1 MAAAALNG
9 PDDTIGAG
17 TRRQLAGF
25 ARTLRDNGFKV
36 GLAES
41 RDAVAV
47 LASPAAARPS
57 SLKPALRALFCATR
71 SDWERFDEI
80 FDAWWRGQG
89 MRRARTLADTPT
101 ESSSALRRLAEAQAS
116 HAPTGA
122 PDHVERRDGRDG
134 NDAAD
139 GRGRREG
146 ATRAE
151 NLAAA
156 DMRHIVDPDDVAQA
170 HALAARLARTM
181 RARLVRREQ
190 ARRRGRRL
198 DLRRTIHRNVSHGGT
213 PVELVWRR
221 RKIKPLRLV
230 MLLDASGS
238 MNLYTAF
245 FVRFLH
251 GVVDA
256 FREAEAF
263 VFHTRLAHV
272 SASLRDRD
280 VARAVDKLAL
290 MAQGIGGGT
299 RIGESLAIFN
309 RWHARRV
316 INSRTAVMIVSDGY
330 DTGEPERLGTEMRRL
345 RRRCRRIIWLNPLIG
360 WRDYS
365 PQARGMQAALPYI
378 DLFAPAHNLESLA
391 ALEPYLARI

>member
-1 MAAAALNG
+1 MMSVAAVNTSG
-9 PDDTIGAG
+9 DGIGAP
-17 TRRQLAGF
+17 TRLRLAAF

-36 GLAES
+36 GLAETG
-41 RDAVAV
+41 DAIEI
-47 LASPAAARPS
+47 LAAPLATRPS
-57 SLKPALRALFCATR
+57 TLKPALRSLFCATH

-80 FDAWWRGQG
+80 FDAFWQGRGVG
-89 MRRARTLADTPT
+89 RARTLAGTALQSQAPARHLKDVGPRAGTPGLP
-101 ESSSALRRLAEAQAS
+101 A
-116 HAPTGA
+116 
-122 PDHVERRDGRDG
+122 HVERRNDGGDSPS
-134 NDAAD
+134 D
-139 GRGRREG
+139 GRGKREG
-146 ATRAE
+146 ASRFE
-151 NLAAA
+151 NLAST
-156 DMRHIVDPDDVAQA
+156 DLRSIVDPDDIAQA
-170 HALAARLARTM
+170 HALAARLSRVMRT
-181 RARLVRREQ
+181 RLVRRERV
-190 ARRRGRRL
+190 RRRGRRL
-198 DLRRTIHRNVSHGGT
+198 DLRRTIHKNVSHGGT
-213 PVELVWRR
+213 LLDLAWRR

-230 MLLDASGS
+230 FLLDASGS
-238 MNLYTAF
+238 MSLYTTF

-256 FREAEAF
+256 FRESEAF

-272 SASLRDRD
+272 SMSLRDRD
-280 VARAVDKLAL
+280 VTRAVDKLSL

-299 RIGESLAIFN
+299 KIGESLATFN

-330 DTGEPERLGTEMRRL
+330 DTGTPEQLGEEMRRL

>member
-1 MAAAALNG
+1 MTPTAITD
-9 PDDTIGAG
+9 PSEYVGAPM
-17 TRRQLAGF
+17 RQKLAGF

-36 GLAES
+36 GLAET
-41 RDAVAV
+41 RDA
-47 LASPAAARPS
+47 LALFATPTATRASA
-57 SLKPALRALFCATR
+57 LKPALRAVFCATH

-80 FDAWWRGQG
+80 FDAFWLRRGMRQALTAVGAPTAGRPRGQRG
-89 MRRARTLADTPT
+89 
-101 ESSSALRRLAEAQAS
+101 AEAPQGES
-116 HAPTGA
+116 GL
-122 PDHVERRDGRDG
+122 PDRVERH
-134 NDAAD
+134 NDADVDAASD

-146 ATRAE
+146 ASRSE
-151 NLAAA
+151 NLAAT
-156 DMRHIVDPDDVAQA
+156 DMRHIVDPADIART
-170 HALAARLARTM
+170 HALAARLARVM

-190 ARRRGRRL
+190 IRRRGRRI

-213 PVELVWRR
+213 LLDLAWRR
-221 RKIKPLRLV
+221 RKAKPLRLV
-230 MLLDASGS
+230 LLLDASGS
-238 MNLYTAF
+238 MELYTAF

-251 GVVDA
+251 GVVDC

-272 SASLRDRD
+272 SASLRDRN
-280 VARAVDKLAL
+280 VARAVDRLSL

-299 RIGESLAIFN
+299 RIGESLATFN

-330 DTGEPERLGTEMRRL
+330 DTGEPDRLVAEMRRL

-360 WRDYS
+360 WRDYR
-365 PQARGMQAALPYI
+365 PQARGMRAALPYV
-378 DLFAPAHNLESLA
+378 DLFAPAHNLASLA